1 MSLGYVRSAL
11 LFVFPRCLKHGKL
24 RLHVCV
30 LTAPLRAPGTSN
42 RTGTTW
48 KSSISGTSLRLTCDL
63 CCKRRR
69 KCGRMNWRGITAS
82 ADMILRYVDAR
93 ILPGYA
99 AVERGQLHG
108 YAFFVYEGNKGV
120 IGDLYVAHEH
130 APNGKESPVEKKLVT
145 HVLETLQESPG
156 VHRIEAQLLLH
167 ETGRVAGPFLH
178 QGFQR
183 YPRLFMELAL
193 PGRGRRQRRVPRR
206 RVPSNCGAGRRAI
219 TSMRRQLITAC
230 YRGHIDSQINDQ
242 YRTVQRS
249 AALPEQ
255 HCALSRLRSFR
266 RQFFRSWPSIG
277 RPGLRWA

>member
-1 MSLGYVRSAL
+1 MEIIDLRHFTSADLRPL
-11 LFVFPRCLKHGKL
+11 LQEETEVWSDEL
-24 RLHVCV
+24 
-30 LTAPLRAPGTSN
+30 A
-42 RTGTTW
+42 W
-48 KSSISGTSLRLTCDL
+48 DYSS
-63 CCKRRR
+63 
-69 KCGRMNWRGITAS
+69 S

-193 PGRGRRQRRVPRR
+193 RRTR
-206 RVPSNCGAGRRAI
+206 GAGKGERGEGLLFR
-219 TSMRRQLITAC
+219 TAALAGERLPAC
-230 YRGHIDSQINDQ
+230 GGTDYRVLSRTHRFADQ
-242 YRTVQRS
+242 RPVPYGAGS

-255 HCALSRLRSFR
+255 HRALSRLRSF
-266 RQFFRSWPSIG
+266 
-277 RPGLRWA
+277 